1 MGFGEQQEKSARFR
15 HWRGERAAYDRYKEN
30 LSTAMP
36 SRYRKMAATLLRVAL
51 GLSFL
56 SAVGD
61 RFGLWGAAGTRNVAW
76 GTFTAFLD
84 YTRTLLWFLPSA
96 FIKPMGW
103 LATISEFS
111 LGAGLL
117 IGFRLR
123 WFALASS
130 FLLFT
135 FAATMTFARG
145 AEPAFSYSVWTASAA
160 ALLLSCIDIDEEE
173 SAPRR

>member
-1 MGFGEQQEKSARFR
+1 
-15 HWRGERAAYDRYKEN
+15 
-30 LSTAMP
+30 MP
-36 SRYRKMAATLLRVAL
+36 IHYRKIAAIFVRAAL

-61 RFGLWGAAGTRNVAW
+61 RFGLWGAAETHNVSW
-76 GTFTAFLD
+76 GNFSAFLH
-84 YTRTLLWFLPSA
+84 YTQTLLWFLPGA

-111 LGAGLL
+111 LGVGLL

-130 FLLFT
+130 LLLCT
-135 FAATMTFARG
+135 FATTMTLARG
-145 AEPAFSYSVWTASAA
+145 AEPAFTYSVWTASAA

-173 SAPRR
+173 SVPRP

>member
-1 MGFGEQQEKSARFR
+1 M
-15 HWRGERAAYDRYKEN
+15 
-30 LSTAMP
+30 
-36 SRYRKMAATLLRVAL
+36 RVAL

-61 RFGLWGAAGTRNVAW
+61 RFGLWGAAGTHNVSW
-76 GTFTAFLD
+76 GNFFAFLH
-84 YTRTLLWFLPSA
+84 YTQTLLWFLPGT

-103 LATISEFS
+103 LATICEFS
-111 LGAGLL
+111 LGTGLL

-145 AEPAFSYSVWTASAA
+145 AEAAFSYSVWTASAA
-160 ALLLSCIDIDEEE
+160 ALLLSSIDVDEKE
-173 SAPRR
+173 SVHVGRNRSSAGAGDYGESDGRDESDGVHWAF